1 MKDKKALS
9 QLQLIGD
16 VSQAKYRF
24 LSEEFMRRHGLGLF
38 AAESKSDTDG
48 QSVSQRKK
56 KRRKQTVQ
64 DIEPESDAEWIVSA
78 LGQDDNN
85 VGRNSPIDSSI
96 DISFGSGG
104 TSISAGFEVGIG

>member
-1 MKDKKALS
+1 MNEMEPIVSQTDGFVGADGSAVRGSKKKKSQIRMKDKKALS

-24 LSEEFMRRHGLGLF
+24 LSETFMRRHGLGSF

-64 DIEPESDAEWIVSA
+64 DIEPESDAEWIV
-78 LGQDDNN
+78 
-85 VGRNSPIDSSI
+85 
-96 DISFGSGG
+96 
-104 TSISAGFEVGIG
+104 